1 MRRLATACAV
11 LGAFALIAAACGSES
26 SSNPAG
32 GGSNAPSPAAY
43 SSNLQGE
50 GELDLIA
57 WQGYTEDDWVK
68 PFEQETGCKVTVKY
82 ANTSDDMV
90 NFMRQGGGTLYDGV
104 SASGDATNRLI
115 ANGDVAPIDVNSFS
129 EYANVMQTLQSPP
142 HNTVNGVH
150 YGVPYMWGPNFLM
163 WNTDVVQPAPDSWSV
178 TWDPNSPYAGKVT
191 AYDSPIFI
199 ADAAMYLMATQ
210 PDLGITDP
218 YLLTDDQLNAAVNLL
233 KQQSQLVGK
242 YWAYYLDEIK
252 GFNSGDMVVGTAW
265 PVNYQYIAD
274 PALGGGK
281 VKVDWTIPKEGV
293 TGWADTWMMSSH
305 APHPNCMLQWME
317 YSLRPDVQVQVA
329 EFYGATPSNTASCA
343 QLNKDLGSAA
353 EAYHCGDDQF
363 LSSVHLWKT
372 PTGQCPD
379 GSTGCTDYN
388 DWTAKWLEIRGGG
401 G

>member
-1 MRRLATACAV
+1 
-11 LGAFALIAAACGSES
+11 
-26 SSNPAG
+26 
-32 GGSNAPSPAAY
+32 
-43 SSNLQGE
+43 
-50 GELDLIA
+50 
-57 WQGYTEDDWVK
+57 
-68 PFEQETGCKVTVKY
+68 
-82 ANTSDDMV
+82 
-90 NFMRQGGGTLYDGV
+90 
-104 SASGDATNRLI
+104 
-115 ANGDVAPIDVNSFS
+115 
-129 EYANVMQTLQSPP
+129 MQTLQSPP

-163 WNTDVVQPAPDSWSV
+163 WNTDVVQPAPDSWGV

-329 EFYGATPSNTASCA
+329 EFYGATPSNTASCT

>member
-50 GELDLIA
+50 GELNLIA

-129 EYANVMQTLQSPP
+129 AYANVMQTLQAPP

-178 TWDPNSPYAGKVT
+178 TWDPSSPYAGKVT

-199 ADAAMYLMATQ
+199 ADAAMYLMSTQ

-218 YLLTDDQLNAAVNLL
+218 YLLTDDQLNAAVTLL

-363 LSSVHLWKT
+363 LSSVYLWKT

-388 DWTAKWLEIRGGG
+388 DWTAKWLEVRGGG